1 MTDFQ
6 GLWTISFSAA
16 EESHSGVVV
25 REDIERGG
33 VLVLLDGRVYGGGVS
48 YFFVGTYSQK
58 GPAIEMQVTAI
69 RYNEI
74 VTGIFGNEPQARL
87 VFSGSVAAETIV
99 LHGHLQDKPDQRLD
113 LMAVRRSRPE

>member
-6 GLWTISFSAA
+6 GLWTISFSSA

-33 VLVLLDGRVYGGGVS
+33 VFVLLDGRVYGGGVS
-48 YFFVGTYSQK
+48 YFFVGKYSQK
-58 GPAIEMQVTAI
+58 GPAMEMQVTAI

-74 VTGIFGNEPQARL
+74 VTGIFGNEPEIQID
-87 VFSGSVAAETIV
+87 FSGSVAAETMV
-99 LHGHLQDKPDQRLD
+99 LHGHVLDNPGKRLD
-113 LMAVRRSRPE
+113 LMAVRRGTPE